1 MVGQGYTKILG
12 KGCLS
17 SSFVLPNKDILD
29 ATRSRTAFSSRV
41 AKFMIQL
48 VIKTKQSCKD
58 FTAGYSGRLNGR
70 KPRRQER
77 GFRQHGSKAHIECP
91 ENEDDVLARV
101 ELKS

>member
-48 VIKTKQSCKD
+48 VTNLQQGILADS
-58 FTAGYSGRLNGR
+58 NGR

-91 ENEDDVLARV
+91 ENEDDVSARV